1 MNNRIYPQAGYVY
14 SSYVP
19 VMIHPTLGSQEI
31 PEGFRNGRLYTLGGH
46 TLMNEEYGN
55 TSSEATTAVEEDT
68 NAVDN
73 TILEDGT
80 YDSIIDDSFDSDILS
95 EVEDALARKDEI
107 VGAAQVEV
115 LNLNALLQ
123 NLSWEEFAALP
134 NSQIKVAD
142 ASRLFDTNETGLLQ
156 GSIIDG
162 ASLILYNEQR
172 DFVAYRSYPIITTSN
187 TSVSVIVDDDVDT
200 SVRLPVKAVGDIPR
214 GMIISQKY
222 TDKNLG
228 SVSFLPIATGLK
240 KVFGMYNIITPDTDY
255 SIPIYAFFYATSC
268 KSDEMIPS
276 VSHIQVPETFDVNRS
291 LTEIDKV
298 MMSNTSARFK
308 TIAQQ
313 CDTVYEA
320 LRQINNYMSETIDPN
335 YILKLMLLTQQL
347 VYVNVADEETND
359 PTEETPVAE
368 ATDPTE
374 EGPVLM
380 DPTEG

>member
-1 MNNRIYPQAGYVY
+1 MQNERRIVSANANGRIYTRKSLQQAGWVY
-14 SSYVP
+14 SDYAP
-19 VMIHPTLGSQEI
+19 VMIDLGSYEV
-31 PEGFRNGRLYTLGGH
+31 PEEFSLYTLGGH

-172 DFVAYRSYPIITTSN
+172 DFVAYRSYPIITTSD

-240 KVFGMYNIITPDTDY
+240 KVFGM
-255 SIPIYAFFYATSC
+255 
-268 KSDEMIPS
+268 
-276 VSHIQVPETFDVNRS
+276 
-291 LTEIDKV
+291 
-298 MMSNTSARFK
+298 
-308 TIAQQ
+308 
-313 CDTVYEA
+313 
-320 LRQINNYMSETIDPN
+320 
-335 YILKLMLLTQQL
+335 
-347 VYVNVADEETND
+347 
-359 PTEETPVAE
+359 
-368 ATDPTE
+368 
-374 EGPVLM
+374 
-380 DPTEG
+380 